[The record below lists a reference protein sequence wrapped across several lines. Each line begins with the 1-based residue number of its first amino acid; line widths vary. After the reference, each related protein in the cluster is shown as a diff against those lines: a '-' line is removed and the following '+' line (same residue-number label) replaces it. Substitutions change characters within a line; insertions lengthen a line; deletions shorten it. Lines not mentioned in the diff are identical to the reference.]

1 MMEIPG
7 NVLQN
12 IVQNSV
18 KQGDVFLIEMDS
30 QGGVTPKDGAQ
41 TRNKYYHMP
50 IKGARYPFL
59 RYDSFV
65 DCLQLKTAPLSK
77 FTQGKYVGKMEDD
90 DLTLIIGT
98 LKESPREKK
107 ARLLQFGI

>member
-7 NVLQN
+7 NVLQD

-41 TRNKYYHMP
+41 TRNKY
-50 IKGARYPFL
+50 
-59 RYDSFV
+59 FV
-65 DCLQLKTAPLSK
+65 VLGCDRRS
-77 FTQGKYVGKMEDD
+77 V
-90 DLTLIIGT
+90 TLGT
-98 LKESPREKK
+98 RRGDKN
-107 ARLLQFGI
+107 